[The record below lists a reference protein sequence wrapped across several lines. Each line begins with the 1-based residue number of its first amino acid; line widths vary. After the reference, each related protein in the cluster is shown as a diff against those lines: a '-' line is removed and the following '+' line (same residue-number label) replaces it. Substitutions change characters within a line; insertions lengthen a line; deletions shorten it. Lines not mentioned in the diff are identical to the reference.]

1 MPIKCHQYSLRRQGI
16 GYGKQ
21 INRHVCRKCLVIML
35 NVNLS
40 SPDEPADRYRIVFF
54 RNLDVLWAPFTMS
67 SVGTSI
73 RLQRTDSFVSKSLTA
88 MLKSSVV
95 TSTLLQRPAFLCIY

>member
-21 INRHVCRKCLVIML
+21 INRHVCRKCLVIMM

-40 SPDEPADRYRIVFF
+40 STDEHTDRYQIVFF
-54 RNLDVLWAPFTMS
+54 QNLDVHGAS
-67 SVGTSI
+67 YNE
-73 RLQRTDSFVSKSLTA
+73 FVSL
-88 MLKSSVV
+88 
-95 TSTLLQRPAFLCIY
+95 